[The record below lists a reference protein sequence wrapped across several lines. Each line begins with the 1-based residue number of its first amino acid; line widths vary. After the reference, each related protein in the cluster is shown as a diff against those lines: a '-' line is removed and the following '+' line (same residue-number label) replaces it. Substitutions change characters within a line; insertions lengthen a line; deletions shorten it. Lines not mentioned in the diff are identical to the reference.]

1 MFEKITPEQAGIS
14 SKAIADYISVLE
26 RRGFATHSLLMMKG
40 DKIFAE
46 YYWAPFNK
54 DFCHRMYSQ
63 TKSYVA
69 IAIGL
74 LEEDG
79 LIDLDRPMVSY
90 FPEKVDGELHPFRAQ
105 QTVREMLTMQTPAG
119 CPNWFEDTDPD
130 RTHLYINKP
139 STGIIRPCNTTWSYD
154 SAGSQ
159 VMASLVEKISG
170 KSLFDFLYER
180 IFKHLGTFKTA
191 TILKTRNGDAWG
203 DSALVC
209 TSRDMA
215 SFARFVMNYGTWN
228 GKQLL
233 NEKYLRTAT
242 SNLVSNEESAWPN
255 CFRHGYGYQIWRTEQ
270 DGFAFVGM
278 GDQLTIM
285 HPATDTI
292 FVITS
297 DNQGFAPARETIV
310 NTYFDYVITPMQK
323 EALAPNAEAE
333 AVLAK
338 GTADLKLK
346 HEKGLAYHEN
356 ADKYNDRIVNCVVKG
371 NMQISKFSLHFDGD
385 RGEFRYTNE
394 QGDKVLPFG
403 ICHNLFCKFP
413 ELGYSNEYGGVHDA
427 TSPFMYDA
435 AVSASWRADGKLV
448 INCQI
453 IDRYF
458 GNFSAVIAF
467 NGDYVAMTMT
477 KTAEDFLGK
486 YQGRAYGVI
495 SDT

>member
-180 IFKHLGTFKTA
+180 IFKHHTVRQEEGQALTFVHNRKQFKLFTHFRMVA
-191 TILKTRNGDAWG
+191 FFCFFKHGKVSVHFVLFRKRRTVDTGEH
-203 DSALVC
+203 
-209 TSRDMA
+209 
-215 SFARFVMNYGTWN
+215 FVM
-228 GKQLL
+228 LV
-233 NEKYLRTAT
+233 AT
-242 SNLVSNEESAWPN
+242 PVRA
-255 CFRHGYGYQIWRTEQ
+255 R
-270 DGFAFVGM
+270 
-278 GDQLTIM
+278 
-285 HPATDTI
+285 DT
-292 FVITS
+292 
-297 DNQGFAPARETIV
+297 R
-310 NTYFDYVITPMQK
+310 
-323 EALAPNAEAE
+323 
-333 AVLAK
+333 
-338 GTADLKLK
+338 
-346 HEKGLAYHEN
+346 
-356 ADKYNDRIVNCVVKG
+356 
-371 NMQISKFSLHFDGD
+371 
-385 RGEFRYTNE
+385 
-394 QGDKVLPFG
+394 
-403 ICHNLFCKFP
+403 
-413 ELGYSNEYGGVHDA
+413 
-427 TSPFMYDA
+427 
-435 AVSASWRADGKLV
+435 
-448 INCQI
+448 
-453 IDRYF
+453 
-458 GNFSAVIAF
+458 
-467 NGDYVAMTMT
+467 
-477 KTAEDFLGK
+477 
-486 YQGRAYGVI
+486 
-495 SDT
+495 

>member
-14 SKAIADYISVLE
+14 SNRVADFISVLE
-26 RRGFATHSLLMMKG
+26 RRGLATHSVLMMKG

-46 YYWAPFNK
+46 YYWAPFHK

-63 TKSYVA
+63 TKSYVS

-79 LIDLDRPMVSY
+79 LIDLDKPFVSY
-90 FPEKVDGELHPFRAQ
+90 FPEKIDGEVIDWRAQ
-105 QTVREMLTMQTPAG
+105 QTIREMLTMQTPFSG
-119 CPNWFEDTDPD
+119 PNWFEVTEPD
-130 RTHLYINKP
+130 RTRLYINAQTDK
-139 STGIIRPCNTTWSYD
+139 STRRPPNTIWMYD

-159 VMASLVEKISG
+159 VMGALVEKITG

-180 IFKHLGTFKTA
+180 IFKELGTFKTA
-191 TILKTRNGDAWG
+191 EILKTRNGDSWG

-215 SFARFVMNYGTWN
+215 SFARFVLNYGKWN

-233 NEKYLRTAT
+233 NEAYLRKAT

-278 GDQLTIM
+278 GDQLTVM
-285 HPATDTI
+285 HPATDTV

-297 DNQGFAPARETIV
+297 DNQGFAPAREIIV
-310 NTYFDYVITPMQK
+310 NTYFDYIITPMVN
-323 EALAPNAEAE
+323 EALAPDAGAERR
-333 AVLAK
+333 LANE
-338 GTADLKLK
+338 TADLKLK
-346 HEKGLAYHEN
+346 YEKGLSHHEN
-356 ADKYNDRIVNCVVKG
+356 ADKYNGKTVICDVQG
-371 NMQISKFSLHFDGD
+371 NMGISKFSLHFNGD
-385 RGEFRYTNE
+385 RGELRYTNA

-403 ICHNLFCKFP
+403 ICHNEFCKFP
-413 ELGYSNEYGGVHDA
+413 ELVYSNDRGGVRTTDG
-427 TSPFMYDA
+427 FMYDA

-458 GNFSAVIAF
+458 GNFGTVIAF
-467 NGDYVAMTMT
+467 NGDYVVMAMS

-486 YQGRAYGVI
+486 YQGRAYGKI
-495 SDT
+495 EK

>member
-14 SKAIADYISVLE
+14 SERVADYISVLE
-26 RRGFATHSLLMMKG
+26 RRGLATHSLLMMKG

-79 LIDLDRPMVSY
+79 LIDLDKPMVSY
-90 FPEKVDGELHPFRAQ
+90 FPEKADGELHPFRAQ
-105 QTVREMLTMQTPAG
+105 QTVREMLTMQTPAS
-119 CPNWFEDTDPD
+119 CPNWFESSDPD
-130 RTHLYINKP
+130 RTHLYINNV
-139 STGIIRPCNTTWSYD
+139 SSMSLRPRNTTWAYD

-159 VMASLVEKISG
+159 VMASLVEKLSG

-180 IFKHLGTFKTA
+180 IFKELGTFNTA

-215 SFARFVMNYGTWN
+215 SFARFVMNYGKWN

-233 NEKYLRTAT
+233 NEAYLRKAT
-242 SNLVSNEESAWPN
+242 SALVSNDETAWPN

-285 HPATDTI
+285 HPATDTV

-310 NTYFDYVITPMQK
+310 NTFFDYIITPMK
-323 EALAPNAEAE
+323 NEPLAPNAEAE
-333 AVLAK
+333 KRLANE
-338 GTADLKLK
+338 TSDLKLK

-356 ADKYNDRIVNCVVKG
+356 AEKYNGKVVTCATKN
-371 NMQISKFSLHFDGD
+371 NMGISKFSLHFEGD
-385 RGEFRYTNE
+385 RGELRYTNE

-403 ICHNLFCKFP
+403 ICHNVFCKFP
-413 ELGYSNEYGGVHDA
+413 ELGYSNEFGGIHDV
-427 TSPFMYDA
+427 TSPFKYDA
-435 AVSASWRADGKLV
+435 AVSASWRGDGKLM

-458 GNFSAVIAF
+458 GNFSAVVAF
-467 NGDYVAMTMT
+467 NDDYVVLSMS

-486 YQGRAYGVI
+486 YQGRTYGTVEK
-495 SDT
+495 

>member
-14 SKAIADYISVLE
+14 SKRIADYISVLN
-26 RRGFATHSLLMMKG
+26 RRGFATHSVLMMKG

-79 LIDLDRPMVSY
+79 LIDLDKPMISY
-90 FPEKVDGELHPFRAQ
+90 FPEKIDGEFHPFRAQ

-119 CPNWFEDTDPD
+119 CPNWFEDSDPD

-139 STGIIRPCNTTWSYD
+139 STGVIRPCNTTWTYD

-159 VMASLVEKISG
+159 VMSSLVEKISG

-180 IFKHLGTFKTA
+180 IFKELGTFKTA
-191 TILKTRNGDAWG
+191 TILKTRNGDSWG

-228 GKQLL
+228 GKRLM
-233 NEKYLRTAT
+233 NEEFLRKAT
-242 SNLVSNEESAWPN
+242 SALVSNDESAWPN

-278 GDQLTIM
+278 GDQLTVM

-297 DNQGFAPARETIV
+297 DNQGFPPARETII
-310 NTYFDYVITPMQK
+310 NTYFDYIITPMQK
-323 EALAPNAEAE
+323 EALVPDAMAEA
-333 AVLAK
+333 ALAK
-338 GTADLKLK
+338 ETADLKLK
-346 HEKGLAYHEN
+346 HEKGLAHHEN
-356 ADKYNDRIVNCVVKG
+356 ADKYNGKVVNCVAKG
-371 NMQISKFSLHFDGD
+371 SMGISKFSLHFERD

-403 ICHNLFCKFP
+403 ICHNVFCKFP
-413 ELGYSNEYGGVHDA
+413 ELGYSDGYGGVHDA
-427 TSPFMYDA
+427 KSTFMYDA
-435 AVSASWRADGKLV
+435 AVSASWRNDGKLV

-467 NGDYVAMTMT
+467 NGDYVAMTMS

-486 YQGRAYGVI
+486 YQGRAYGTI
-495 SDT
+495 EKE